1 MRLCTFQVSTL
12 IQCLCSINAVRY
24 WARVTFRGGL
34 HNVKKAEFTHFKMA
48 DASSWTF
55 RLSLLLGDRFS
66 KEENKSVREESEE
79 FKTTR
84 ENNVV

>member
-1 MRLCTFQVSTL
+1 MFSELDKQVSTL
-12 IQCLCSINAVRY
+12 IQCLCSINAVKC

-34 HNVKKAEFTHFKMA
+34 HNVSEFTHFKMV
-48 DASSWTF
+48 DASCWTF

-66 KEENKSVREESEE
+66 KEENKSVRVESEE